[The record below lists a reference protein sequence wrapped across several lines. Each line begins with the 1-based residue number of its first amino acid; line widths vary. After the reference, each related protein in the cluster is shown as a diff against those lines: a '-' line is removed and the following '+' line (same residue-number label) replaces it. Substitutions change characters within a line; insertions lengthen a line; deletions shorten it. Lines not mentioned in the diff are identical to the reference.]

1 MAEDLADEDI
11 AALSFEDAL
20 ARLTTV
26 VEALEGGEVP
36 LDRSIAL
43 YEQGEKLRRHC
54 EARLSDAEMKVERIT
69 AAREGSHDGSRDGSA
84 ATEPFD
90 AG

>member
-1 MAEDLADEDI
+1 MADAAEDDI
-11 AALSFEDAL
+11 AKLSFEDAL
-20 ARLTTV
+20 AQLTEV
-26 VEALEGGEVP
+26 VEELEGGEVP

-43 YEQGEKLRRHC
+43 YERGERLRRHC
-54 EARLSDAEMKVERIT
+54 EKRLDDAEMKVERIV
-69 AAREGSHDGSRDGSA
+69 AARDGSA

>member
-1 MAEDLADEDI
+1 MAKTADAEIDK
-11 AALSFEDAL
+11 LSFEDAL
-20 ARLTTV
+20 AQLSEV
-26 VEALEGGEVP
+26 VDQLESGEVA

-43 YEQGEKLRRHC
+43 YERGEKLRRHC
-54 EARLSDAEMKVERIT
+54 EKRLDEAEMKVERIV
-69 AAREGSHDGSRDGSA
+69 AARDGEA